1 MKDIERYGLCS
12 HWSDCGV
19 CIGLGAI
26 LPEQYPPQEERTIIQ
41 VSQVRNF
48 QELKKLKGVIAH
60 QGGLGVKAN
69 RLSVWSVFF
78 FTKVLA

>member
-1 MKDIERYGLCS
+1 MGYVVIILIV
-12 HWSDCGV
+12 V
-19 CIGLGAI
+19 CVLAWG
-26 LPEQYPPQEERTIIQ
+26 PKQYHPQEERTIIQ

>member
-1 MKDIERYGLCS
+1 MKEINK
-12 HWSDCGV
+12 V
-19 CIGLGAI
+19 
-26 LPEQYPPQEERTIIQ
+26 IQ

-69 RLSVWSVFF
+69 RQENEE
-78 FTKVLA
+78 

>member
-1 MKDIERYGLCS
+1 M
-12 HWSDCGV
+12 
-19 CIGLGAI
+19 
-26 LPEQYPPQEERTIIQ
+26 
-41 VSQVRNF
+41 RNF